1 MLPVGVPEAARRPR
15 PEPADRACI
24 RVGVQADRR
33 DKYRERGDAI
43 FAGGVQRAWLDG
55 AKQFNQNYMWS
66 PDYIRWR
73 GGAPS
78 AGH

>member
-1 MLPVGVPEAARRPR
+1 
-15 PEPADRACI
+15 
-24 RVGVQADRR
+24 VGVQADRR